1 MAKFFKVSVPLN
13 RSFMLDPRVDSWV
26 FFQDPHPCS
35 LSGTYAHRSA
45 AQSPACSPRSSF
57 ATPTALN
64 RDHIDHYFSRRRPQP
79 RPPGSRGSFEALLI
93 HAGNHLRRMAVA
105 SIRLSRFGASEPN
118 GARLDS
124 VTASNNRIASS
135 TGFELCNGIRSG
147 SLVRDR

>member
-1 MAKFFKVSVPLN
+1 
-13 RSFMLDPRVDSWV
+13 MLTFR
-26 FFQDPHPCS
+26 HPCAPFRRTIPR
-35 LSGTYAHRSA
+35 LFPT
-45 AQSPACSPRSSF
+45 CSPRSSF

-79 RPPGSRGSFEALLI
+79 RPPGSQGSFEALLI
-93 HAGNHLRRMAVA
+93 HAGNHLQRMPAA
-105 SIRLSRFGASEPN
+105 SIGLSRFGASEPN
-118 GARLDS
+118 GARPDS

>member
-1 MAKFFKVSVPLN
+1 
-13 RSFMLDPRVDSWV
+13 MLDPRVDSWV

-35 LSGTYAHRSA
+35 LSGTHAHRSA

-93 HAGNHLRRMAVA
+93 HAANHLQRMPAA
-105 SIRLSRFGASEPN
+105 SIRLSRFGASALN